1 MNSSR
6 ALIIVNPIAG
16 GGRARRVQPAIADYL
31 REQRRPA
38 EFAVST
44 STADLRRI
52 AAEAIAGGY
61 RYVAA
66 LGGDGAFHH
75 LAEAA
80 IGSSAILGFLPAGN
94 GNDIAAG
101 LGLPRD
107 PIEAARILVYGKPRA
122 VDVVRFRNLESECVQ
137 PSDARA
143 QPSQEAIF
151 VGAGGAGLDA
161 EAAQLANTRFKRWP
175 GVMRYIAGALWAWR
189 EFRAVEFDASI
200 DGAPWRGRAIFA
212 AVANGPCYGSGV
224 RIAPAAQMDDGWL
237 DITIVREMPLMR
249 LLEALPIV
257 LRSGDIRWPEI
268 ERFRCRRFALRAGTP
283 VSVHGDG
290 ELLGALPAEFEI
302 IPGAIRVLSSAA
314 FVATASPPASDE
326 QKTRRGQS
334 TDGS

>member
-1 MNSSR
+1 MESSR

-31 REQRRPA
+31 REQRWPA
-38 EFAVST
+38 DFVVSK
-44 STADLRRI
+44 STEDLRRI

-61 RYVAA
+61 RCVAA

-80 IGSSAILGFLPAGN
+80 AGSQTILGFLPAGN

-107 PIEAARILVYGKPRA
+107 PIEAARVLVYGQPRA
-122 VDVVRFRNLESECVQ
+122 IDVVRFRSVGNEPAQ
-137 PSDARA
+137 RGDAPGEPA
-143 QPSQEAIF
+143 AHGAIF

-175 GVMRYIAGALWAWR
+175 GVTRYIAGALWAWR
-189 EFRAVEFDASI
+189 DFRAVEFDASI
-200 DGAPWRGRAIFA
+200 DGVPWKSRAIFA

-224 RIAPAAQMDDGWL
+224 RIAPAARMDDGWL
-237 DITIVREMPLMR
+237 DITIVREMPLAR

-268 ERFRCRRFALRAGTP
+268 ERFRCRRFTLRANTRAL
-283 VSVHGDG
+283 VHGDG
-290 ELLGALPAEFEI
+290 ELLGVLPGEFEI
-302 IPGAIRVLSSAA
+302 IPGAIRVMI
-314 FVATASPPASDE
+314 
-326 QKTRRGQS
+326 
-334 TDGS
+334 